1 MKFKENEKVLITKCC
16 IGKCVCLPKVPI
28 IGIYLRTRKSSS
40 YPFYVSYVELTS
52 YVNNIE
58 KLNEL
63 AEVLYS

>member
-16 IGKCVCLPKVPI
+16 VNKCNCLPKVPI
-28 IGIYLRTRKSSS
+28 ISIYLRTRKSSS
-40 YPFYVSYVELTS
+40 YPFYVSCAGFTS

-58 KLNEL
+58 KLNES